1 MPLTSARA
9 ALQTIVWL
17 LALCVMLAGRHAFA
31 QAVSV
36 AEVVFAQGVVS
47 AQRGAEP
54 ARLIGK
60 GNLLYEGEIV
70 TTGRKAF
77 AVLQFSDSSRMT
89 LRPETVFHIS
99 EYSHGGQQ
107 DNAIMRLVR
116 GGFRAVTGLIAKRG
130 PDAYRITTPTAT
142 IGIRGTD
149 FDARLCADDCAAE
162 QKALGARESV
172 GTTPVVGRAVLVN
185 GAVTVESVNG
195 VARALAFGGPVYP
208 GDTLQTGAKALAL
221 IAFRDDSRVTL
232 QGDTRFKVEDYR
244 YTPQAPDA
252 GNIVLRLL
260 KGSIRAMTGL
270 LAKSHPQSFQ
280 VATVT
285 GLIGVRGSGM
295 DISCEGR
302 CADGNRAP
310 APPAPIPARGDG
322 LFVHNWQGILELQF
336 GSERLII
343 NENQAAFFGSGAT
356 RPVLLPTI
364 PEFIRSNPA
373 PRPDGVPV
381 DLQQLFGA
389 QFGEQS
395 VPGLYV
401 YVRDGHVTL
410 EQDGRVVDLGG
421 GEAGYADPSGQ
432 RVVRLVLPPPFLEFD
447 RYPRPDHLD
456 PRVMHIIELITDER
470 PGAPRGTECEVR

>member
-1 MPLTSARA
+1 MPLTSAHA
-9 ALQTIVWL
+9 ALRTVVRL
-17 LALCVMLAGRHAFA
+17 LALCLLVAGRPAFA

-36 AEVVFAQGVVS
+36 AEVLFAQGVVS

-54 ARLIGK
+54 ARVVGK
-60 GNLLYEGEIV
+60 GTFLYEGDIV

-77 AVLQFSDSSRMT
+77 AVLQFSDASRMT
-89 LRPETVFHIS
+89 LRPDTALRIS
-99 EYSHGGQQ
+99 EYSHGGEQ
-107 DNAIMRLVR
+107 DNALLRLVV

-130 PDAYRITTPTAT
+130 PDAYQIRTPTAT

-162 QKALGARESV
+162 QKALGARESA

-185 GAVTVESVNG
+185 GAVTIESANG

-208 GDTLQTGAKALAL
+208 GDTAQTGAKALAV

-244 YTPQAPDA
+244 YTPQAPGA

-260 KGSIRAMTGL
+260 KGSMRAVTGL
-270 LAKSHPQSFQ
+270 LARRDPQSFQ
-280 VATVT
+280 VATVVAT
-285 GLIGVRGSGM
+285 IGVRGSGM
-295 DISCEGR
+295 DLSCEGR

-310 APPAPIPARGDG
+310 APPAAVPARGDG
-322 LFVHNWQGILELQF
+322 LFVHSWQGILELQF
-336 GSERLII
+336 DSERLVI
-343 NENQAAFFGSGAT
+343 NENQTAFFGSGTT
-356 RPVLLPTI
+356 RPILLPKI
-364 PEFIRSNPA
+364 PEFIRINPA
-373 PRPDGVPV
+373 PRPDSVPV

-389 QFGEQS
+389 QSGEQS

-401 YVRDGHVTL
+401 FVRDGHVSL
-410 EQDGRVVDLGG
+410 AQDGRVVDLGG